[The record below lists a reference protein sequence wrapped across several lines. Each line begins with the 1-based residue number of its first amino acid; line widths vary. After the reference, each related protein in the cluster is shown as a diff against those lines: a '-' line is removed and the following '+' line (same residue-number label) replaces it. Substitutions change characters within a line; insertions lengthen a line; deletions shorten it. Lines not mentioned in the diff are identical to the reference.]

1 MSTPDAT
8 GAGRPLRTAGLA
20 LLAIAGISLL
30 IALVT
35 SLGGDGNGRP
45 SAGSS
50 ATDTPGSATAPPSA
64 APTTGDTTAPAPGGA
79 APGAAGG
86 AGDPGAAGQPG
97 GAAPGGAGQPGAGQP
112 AAGQPGAGQPG
123 GAAPG
128 GAAPGGAAPGGAGE
142 PGGAGAPAGPGQPDG
157 AAGDQPPRDGA
168 AAQPN
173 GEARPAPGGGGDA
186 ARPGDG
192 AANEVERAELRVY
205 NNSTIRGL
213 AARAAED
220 FRSEGWRVVEV
231 GNYSRGTIP
240 TSTVYYQRETGQR
253 AAAETLG
260 REFGLRVE
268 PRFAGIRDASPGLI
282 VIVTRDYGG

>member
-86 AGDPGAAGQPG
+86 AG
-97 GAAPGGAGQPGAGQP
+97 QPGAGEP
-112 AAGQPGAGQPG
+112 AAGQPGAGQPS
-123 GAAPG
+123 
-128 GAAPGGAAPGGAGE
+128 GAGE

-168 AAQPN
+168 AAQPNGAVAQPN

-220 FRSEGWRVVEV
+220 FRNEGWRVVEV

-240 TSTVYYQRETGQR
+240 TSTVYYQHETGQR

-268 PRFAGIRDASPGLI
+268 PRFAGIRDASPGLV

>member
-20 LLAIAGISLL
+20 LLAIAGVSLL

-86 AGDPGAAGQPG
+86 AGQP
-97 GAAPGGAGQPGAGQP
+97 GAGQPGAGEP
-112 AAGQPGAGQPG
+112 AAGQPGAGQ
-123 GAAPG
+123 
-128 GAAPGGAAPGGAGE
+128 PGGAAPGGAGE
-142 PGGAGAPAGPGQPDG
+142 PGGAGAPAGPGEPDG

-168 AAQPN
+168 AAQPNGAVAQPN

-268 PRFAGIRDASPGLI
+268 PRFAGIRDASPGLV

>member
-30 IALVT
+30 VALVT

-50 ATDTPGSATAPPSA
+50 ATGTPGSATAPPSA
-64 APTTGDTTAPAPGGA
+64 APTTGDTTAPAPG
-79 APGAAGG
+79 AAGG
-86 AGDPGAAGQPG
+86 AGDSGAAGQPG
-97 GAAPGGAGQPGAGQP
+97 A
-112 AAGQPGAGQPG
+112 
-123 GAAPG
+123 
-128 GAAPGGAAPGGAGE
+128 
-142 PGGAGAPAGPGQPDG
+142 GQPDG

-173 GEARPAPGGGGDA
+173 GAARPAPGGGGDA

-220 FRSEGWRVVEV
+220 FRNEGWRVVEV

-240 TSTVYYQRETGQR
+240 TSTVYYQGETVQR
-253 AAAETLG
+253 AAAETFG

-268 PRFAGIRDASPGLI
+268 PRFVGIRDADPGLI